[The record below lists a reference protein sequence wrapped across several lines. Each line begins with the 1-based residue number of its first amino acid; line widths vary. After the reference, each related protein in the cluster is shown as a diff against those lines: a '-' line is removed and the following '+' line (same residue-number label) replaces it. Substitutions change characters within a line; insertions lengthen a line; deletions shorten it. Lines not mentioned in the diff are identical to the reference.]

1 MRLALL
7 LVALLGALA
16 IPAAF
21 LLTRGDGTRFRGST
35 APAGF
40 TLPAF
45 ALQDDEGRM
54 VRSDE
59 LRGKAVAVT
68 FLDAQCTEACPVIA
82 AQVGQAVRALGQDR
96 TKIEALAIS
105 VDPRHDTRAAIDAF
119 LHRFRAKGELRYLD
133 GSLAQLR
140 PLWRE
145 FAVAAS
151 AETGNS
157 NMHSAPVRVYD
168 GEGRWRSTLHPG
180 ADLTPANLVHDL
192 EAALRSS

>member
-68 FLDAQCTEACPVIA
+68 FLDAPS
-82 AQVGQAVRALGQDR
+82 RRRSD
-96 TKIEALAIS
+96 S
-105 VDPRHDTRAAIDAF
+105 
-119 LHRFRAKGELRYLD
+119 GE
-133 GSLAQLR
+133 
-140 PLWRE
+140 
-145 FAVAAS
+145 
-151 AETGNS
+151 
-157 NMHSAPVRVYD
+157 
-168 GEGRWRSTLHPG
+168 PG
-180 ADLTPANLVHDL
+180 ARPGGGVAVV
-192 EAALRSS
+192 LRRQV